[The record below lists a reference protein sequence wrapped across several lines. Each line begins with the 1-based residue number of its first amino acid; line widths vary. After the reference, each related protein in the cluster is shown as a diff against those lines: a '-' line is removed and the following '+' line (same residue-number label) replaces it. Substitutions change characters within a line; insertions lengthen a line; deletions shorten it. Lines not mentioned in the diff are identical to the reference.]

1 MLARLRDLAA
11 ARANFAFE
19 TTLASRSFARWI
31 AELRQAG
38 YAFHLYYLWLPT
50 ADLAVARVAQRFRM
64 GGHDVPEETI
74 RRRYRAGLRNFFRLY
89 SPLADSWRFYDNSVW
104 SEPRLVAAGSHTQP
118 ETITDS
124 IAWRKIVAEAEHG

>member
-19 TTLASRSFARWI
+19 ITLASRSFARWI

-38 YAFHLYYLWLPT
+38 YIFHLLFLWLPT
-50 ADLAVARVAQRFRM
+50 PELAVARVVERVRA

-74 RRRYRAGLRNFFRLY
+74 RRRYRAGLANFFHLY
-89 SPLADSWRFYDNSVW
+89 RPLADTWHFYDNSVW
-104 SEPRLVAAGSHTQP
+104 SEPRLIAAGSGNISSLVADP
-118 ETITDS
+118 SVWSTITGG
-124 IAWRKIVAEAEHG
+124 IGAP